1 MTLKKIMKQRKIMKH
16 QNIQYILFLFTKEFH
31 LWKVILIII
40 NLDLSQLLTTLREIH
55 LDIIR
60 YFQIGTSD

>member
-1 MTLKKIMKQRKIMKH
+1 MKH
-16 QNIQYILFLFTKEFH
+16 QNIQYILFQFIREFH
-31 LWKVILIII
+31 LWKAILIII